1 MNNKTI
7 DLLNETFI
15 DFVLPDDLNTKLRDI
30 SGWDS
35 LTSFMLIDI
44 AKENFGVLLEIRDLA
59 DMSLKDLDNV
69 LNNY

>member
-15 DFVLPDDLNTKLRDI
+15 DFVLPDDLNSKLREI

-59 DMSLKDLDNV
+59 DMSLKELDNV

>member
-44 AKENFGVLLEIRDLA
+44 AKDNFGVLLEIRDLT
-59 DMSLKDLDNV
+59 DMSLKDLDKV
-69 LNNY
+69 LNN

>member
-15 DFVLPDDLNTKLRDI
+15 EFVLPDDLDTKLRDI

-35 LTSFMLIDI
+35 LTSFMLIDL
-44 AKENFGVLLEIRDLA
+44 AKDKYGVLLEIRDLA
-59 DMSLKDLDNV
+59 DMSLKELDKV
-69 LNNY
+69 LNN

>member
-7 DLLNETFI
+7 ELLNETFI
-15 DFVLPDDLNTKLRDI
+15 EFVLPDDLDTKLRDI

-44 AKENFGVLLEIRDLA
+44 AKDNFGVLLEIRDLV
-59 DMSLKDLDNV
+59 DMSLNDLDKI
-69 LNNY
+69 LNN

>member
-44 AKENFGVLLEIRDLA
+44 ANENFGVLLEIRDLA

>member
-15 DFVLPDDLNTKLRDI
+15 DFVLPDDLNSKLREI

>member
-15 DFVLPDDLNTKLRDI
+15 EFVLPDDLDTILRDI

-35 LTSFMLIDI
+35 LTSFMLIDL
-44 AKENFGVLLEIRDLA
+44 AKDKYGVLLEIRDLA
-59 DMSLKDLDNV
+59 DMSLKELDKV
-69 LNNY
+69 LNN

>member
-7 DLLNETFI
+7 ELLNETFI
-15 DFVLPDDLNTKLRDI
+15 DFVLPDDLDTKLRDI

-44 AKENFGVLLEIRDLA
+44 AKDNFGVLLEIRDLS
-59 DMSLKDLDNV
+59 DMSLNDLDKI
-69 LNNY
+69 LNN

>member
-15 DFVLPDDLNTKLRDI
+15 EFVLPDDLDTKLRDI

-35 LTSFMLIDI
+35 LTSFMLIDL
-44 AKENFGVLLEIRDLA
+44 AKDKYGVLLEIRDLA
-59 DMSLKDLDNV
+59 DMSLNDLDKI
-69 LNNY
+69 LNN

>member
-7 DLLNETFI
+7 DLLNQTFI
-15 DFVLPDDLNTKLRDI
+15 EFVLPVDFNTKLRDI

-59 DMSLKDLDNV
+59 DMSLKDLDKV
-69 LNNY
+69 LNC

>member
-15 DFVLPDDLNTKLRDI
+15 EFVLPDDLDTKLRDI

-35 LTSFMLIDI
+35 LTSFMLIDL
-44 AKENFGVLLEIRDLA
+44 AKDEYGVLLEIRDLA
-59 DMSLKDLDNV
+59 DMSLKELDKV
-69 LNNY
+69 LNN